1 MYAIFKKEITLFFS
15 SLIAYISIGVFL
27 LLNGIFLWIL
37 PDNILSSGYASLD
50 RLFNIGP
57 IVFLFLIPA
66 ITMRSFAEEQNTGT
80 IEILSTKP
88 VTDFQIILGK
98 YFAGLLLILFSLIPT
113 LLYYY
118 TVNQLA
124 VPVGNVDHG
133 ATWGSY
139 MGLLLV
145 GAAYLAIG
153 IFASSV
159 TDNQIVA
166 FILGLSLCF
175 FFFMF
180 LDYLQDV
187 DFLKPVNWLL
197 DTFSIQSHYVSI
209 SRGIIDTR
217 DVVFFIS
224 FIVVFLFLTRTIIQ
238 RRRW

>member
-27 LLNGIFLWIL
+27 LLTGIFLWVL
-37 PDNILSSGYASLD
+37 PDNILSNGYASLD
-50 RLFNIGP
+50 KLFSIGP

-80 IEILSTKP
+80 IEILATKP

-98 YFAGLLLILFSLIPT
+98 YFAGLVLVIFSLLPT
-113 LLYYY
+113 LFYYY
-118 TVNQLA
+118 TISHLA
-124 VPVGNVDHG
+124 VPAGNVDHG
-133 ATWGSY
+133 ATIGSY
-139 MGLLLV
+139 LGLLLV

-166 FILGLSLCF
+166 FILGLTICF

-180 LDYLQDV
+180 LDYLPDLALFKSA
-187 DFLKPVNWLL
+187 DWLL
-197 DTFSIQSHYVSI
+197 DIFSIQSHYTSI

-217 DVVFFIS
+217 DIVYFLS
-224 FIVVFLFLTRTIIQ
+224 FITVFLFFTRTIIQ